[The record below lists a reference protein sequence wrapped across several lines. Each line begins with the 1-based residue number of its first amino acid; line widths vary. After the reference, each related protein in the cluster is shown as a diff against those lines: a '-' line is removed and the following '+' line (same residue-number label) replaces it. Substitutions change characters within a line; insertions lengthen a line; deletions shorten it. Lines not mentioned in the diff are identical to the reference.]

1 MLKMRCLFLTLLLLC
16 SCVQQE
22 NSTESAAVE
31 PGVSEELARRR
42 AESISNVNYRL
53 RLNVPAGQNEPIDA
67 NLTLS
72 FRLNDASADVQ
83 LDFRENE
90 ESVHDLNVNGVDAQ
104 IIHYNEHLLLE
115 KRNLKAGPNQV
126 EIGFVAGDDSLNRNP
141 DYLYTLFVPDRAR
154 TAFPVFDQP
163 NLKATYELTL
173 DLPESWVALSNA
185 PIERV
190 ETQADRRTHY
200 FSKSDLLSTYLFSFV
215 AGEFKSVTRNV
226 RGTEMTLLHR
236 ETDEE

>member
-115 KRNLKAGPNQV
+115 KRNQ
-126 EIGFVAGDDSLNRNP
+126 R
-141 DYLYTLFVPDRAR
+141 
-154 TAFPVFDQP
+154 
-163 NLKATYELTL
+163 
-173 DLPESWVALSNA
+173 
-185 PIERV
+185 
-190 ETQADRRTHY
+190 
-200 FSKSDLLSTYLFSFV
+200 
-215 AGEFKSVTRNV
+215 
-226 RGTEMTLLHR
+226 
-236 ETDEE
+236 